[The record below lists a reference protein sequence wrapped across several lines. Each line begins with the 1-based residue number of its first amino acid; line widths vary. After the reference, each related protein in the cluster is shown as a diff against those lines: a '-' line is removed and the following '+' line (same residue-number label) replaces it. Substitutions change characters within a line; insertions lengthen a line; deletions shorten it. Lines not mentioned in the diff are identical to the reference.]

1 MALLAARGPQLML
14 WSTATLRTFTVCRPD
29 RTVIWHARFHA
40 DLIID
45 SAIVAAKVAALQA
58 IWIAARAPQEW
69 GADVATLRLVVAQ
82 SGLEREELATAA
94 ISNGL
99 ILDLVVDAT
108 TNPALSHPDDQ
119 FIDWWTGDLGSL
131 IRNPQGLL

>member
-14 WSTATLRTFTVCRPD
+14 WSSATLRTFTLCRPD
-29 RTVIWHARFHA
+29 QTVIWHARFHS
-40 DLIID
+40 DLVID
-45 SAIVAAKVAALQA
+45 TTTVAAKVAALQA
-58 IWIAARAPQEW
+58 IWIAARARQEW
-69 GADVATLRLVVAQ
+69 GADVATLRLVVAR
-82 SGLEREELATAA
+82 SGLEREELTTAA

-108 TNPALSHPDDQ
+108 ANPALSHPENQ
-119 FIDWWTGDLGSL
+119 FIDWWTSDLGSL